1 MVKKNSKKAAQPATI
16 ARNKRATFEYK
27 FDEKFEAG
35 LSLMGWEVKSI
46 RAGKINISESYVMLK
61 NGEAYLHHCHIT
73 PLHAA
78 STHVVCDPTRP
89 RKLLLNRREL
99 DRLAG
104 LVERQGYAIVPISMY
119 WRKGAWVKVE
129 IGLGKGK
136 KAHDKRDDIKQ
147 RDWDI
152 EKARVMKNK

>member
-1 MVKKNSKKAAQPATI
+1 M
-16 ARNKRATFEYK
+16 
-27 FDEKFEAG
+27 
-35 LSLMGWEVKSI
+35 
-46 RAGKINISESYVMLK
+46 
-61 NGEAYLHHCHIT
+61 
-73 PLHAA
+73 
-78 STHVVCDPTRP
+78 

-147 RDWDI
+147 RDWAI
-152 EKARVMKNK
+152 EKARVMKSK